1 MASNRSGSG
10 GAEASGAEGGVS
22 RGQPLNFK
30 VVLLGEGAV
39 GKTSL
44 VLRYVE
50 NNFNDKHLSTLQVC
64 MGKGRKEARGFGGKE
79 GNFRICPVDNLLQF
93 FSKSSTL
100 LGDCNA
106 PNVTD
111 FNHNFRGMF

>member
-10 GAEASGAEGGVS
+10 GAEVSGAEGGGS

-50 NNFNDKHLSTLQVC
+50 NNFNDKHLSTLQVP
-64 MGKGRKEARGFGGKE
+64 MGKEQNGSMIVMEVTSLMNAIVLSYGCGFP
-79 GNFRICPVDNLLQF
+79 R
-93 FSKSSTL
+93 
-100 LGDCNA
+100 
-106 PNVTD
+106 VT
-111 FNHNFRGMF
+111 HK